1 MSDET
6 PTQEGAMARI
16 TQAQVEKAIRHAQDR
31 ERAFKE
37 QERKAESRKKV
48 ILGGLIMLAARNIER
63 DGLPRDKAI
72 SFFRFLASQKGVT
85 LRDARFLAERLEDDY
100 AVPFQQAA
108 DKLEAQDAQSV

>member
-1 MSDET
+1 
-6 PTQEGAMARI
+6 MARI
-16 TQAQVEKAIRHAQDR
+16 TQAQVEKAIRHAQER

-72 SFFRFLASQKGVT
+72 SFFRFLASQKGIA
-85 LRDARFLAERLEDDY
+85 LRDARFLSERLEDDY
-100 AVPFQQAA
+100 AAPFKEAA
-108 DKLEAQDAQSV
+108 AKMEAQDA

>member
-6 PTQEGAMARI
+6 PTQENAMGRI

-48 ILGGLIMLAARNIER
+48 ILGGLIILAARNIEK

-72 SFFRFLASQKGVT
+72 SFFRFLASQKGMA

-100 AVPFQQAA
+100 AAPFREAA
-108 DKLEAQDAQSV
+108 ARLEAEDAHSV

>member
-1 MSDET
+1 M
-6 PTQEGAMARI
+6 GRI

-48 ILGGLIMLAARNIER
+48 ILGGLIILAARNIER

-72 SFFRFLASQKGVT
+72 GFFRFLASQKGMA

-100 AVPFQQAA
+100 AAPFREATA
-108 DKLEAQDAQSV
+108 RLEAEDARSV